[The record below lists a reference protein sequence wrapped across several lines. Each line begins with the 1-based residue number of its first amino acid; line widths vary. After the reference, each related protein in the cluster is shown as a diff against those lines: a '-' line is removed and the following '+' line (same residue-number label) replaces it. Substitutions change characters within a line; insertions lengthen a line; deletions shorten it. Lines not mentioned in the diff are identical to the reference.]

1 VLSEED
7 TLACIAE
14 REGIEDLDLLLELNP
29 NVTSADEPLS
39 ESLRYVLVPVTGDE
53 CCHGG
58 DEGLCGDAEGG
69 DCC

>member
-1 VLSEED
+1 MSEGD

-39 ESLRYVLVPVTGDE
+39 ESLRYVLVPITGDE
-53 CCHGG
+53 CCPG
-58 DEGLCGDAEGG
+58 DEGCGDAEGG